1 MWQAYKELM
10 KVHWN
15 FTIHYGWKIL
25 LVFVIIWAIIF
36 FIGWIKNK

>member
-10 KVHWN
+10 KVQWN

-25 LVFVIIWAIIF
+25 LIILAIYGI
-36 FIGWIKNK
+36 IYLIWWIKNK